1 MYRELLQIPRTPSNK
16 GDELLSVKRKNIAS
30 EVNSILVL
38 LLVFAALTV
47 IWNLTRHSKTLQDVI
62 LNLRS

>member
-1 MYRELLQIPRTPSNK
+1 MYRELLQIPRTSSNK
-16 GDELLSVKRKNIAS
+16 GDELLSVEWKNIAS

-38 LLVFAALTV
+38 LLVFAALTA
-47 IWNLTRHSKTLQDVI
+47 IWNLTRHSKILQHVI